1 MSGKSSTYSFAAV
14 TITAELADPVGAFPA
29 GVPIDLS
36 QAGFFDKTDNIVV
49 EPMAEYIV
57 DDVGPEGEMY
67 PSVTGDQTGAVT
79 INSADKTPL
88 HKFLVAV
95 LNSHRDEKNIKG
107 ITLTVRARS
116 VGGTGELIYS
126 ANGGYFQPAAARK
139 GLGSR
144 QTGNS
149 YPMRFERVLHDIEE

>member
-14 TITAELADPVGAFPA
+14 TITAELADSVGAFPA

-36 QAGFFDKTDNIVV
+36 QTGFFDKTDNVV
-49 EPMAEYIV
+49 IEPMAELIV
-57 DDVGPEGEMY
+57 DDIGPGGEMY
-67 PSVTGDQTGAVT
+67 PSVTEDRSGAVT
-79 INSADKTPL
+79 FNSADKTPL
-88 HKFLVAV
+88 HKFIVAI
-95 LNSHRDEKNIKG
+95 LNGHRDEKNIKG

-139 GLGSR
+139 SIGSR

-149 YPMRFERVLHDIEE
+149 YPMRFETITHDIED